1 MKHIKLAIV
10 ALFFLFSASSGFAQ
24 IADSSTREVKLE
36 GAVNFRD
43 MGGYHTKEGKTV
55 KWNKLFRSAA
65 LNQLTA
71 SDLNKLNQ
79 LSLETV
85 IDFRGPYEVKIAPDR
100 IPANAK
106 RVSLPAG
113 SEKIGDSNYLKQMM
127 LSMKNDSGLI
137 RFYTDLTPF
146 HDRYKPM
153 FDELLLL
160 NKDSA
165 LLFHCSAGKDRTGI
179 AAALILYALGADE
192 KVIVA
197 DYLATNYYRRN
208 ENEKAI
214 RGMVKFYGLDEAT
227 ATNMMAAKES
237 YIEATFTSIRK
248 QYGTVDHFLEQVL
261 GLTDKKIA
269 MLKNKFL
276 E

>member
-1 MKHIKLAIV
+1 MKQLQLFIV
-10 ALFFLFSASSGFAQ
+10 ILFASSSVFAQ
-24 IADSSTREVKLE
+24 IADSSRREIKLE

-43 MGGYHTKEGKTV
+43 LGGYQTKEGKTV
-55 KWNKLFRSAA
+55 KWNKLYRSAA

-71 SDLNKLNQ
+71 NDLNKLNQ
-79 LSLETV
+79 LSLQTV
-85 IDFRGPYEVKIAPDR
+85 VDFRGPYEVKIAPDK
-100 IPANAK
+100 IPATAK

-137 RFYTDLTPF
+137 RFYTDLAPF
-146 HDRYKPM
+146 HDRYQPM
-153 FDELLLL
+153 FEALLGL
-160 NKDSA
+160 NKDSS

-192 KVIVA
+192 KVIIE

-208 ENEKAI
+208 ENAKAI
-214 RGMVKFYGLDEAT
+214 QGMVKFYGLDEAT
-227 ATNMMAAKES
+227 ATNMMAAKQS
-237 YIEATFTSIRK
+237 YIEATFNSIKK
-248 QYGTVDHFLEQVL
+248 QYGTVDHFLEQEL
-261 GLTDKKIA
+261 GLSQAKIA
-269 MLKNKFL
+269 LLKQKFL